1 VLAFP
6 ADEKHVKNPLRRL
19 RIGTRLFLI
28 VLVMMLLTLA
38 VSSFIY
44 SYFESTLIGEIQDQS
59 ESLSKALQISV
70 QQMTSE
76 GITDDTLL
84 KDYVERLS
92 SRGVKEISILSNEK
106 EVVASSNPARVRRK
120 TGVRRAAAGSSTA
133 AAVQTAGSAPEGL
146 VLTGTLSE
154 QELGDTRGKTSREL
168 DIPIIVNNEK
178 RGYIRLHLLFDDFSE
193 LIRTAHRRRL
203 IALIAVFAA
212 GTAGI
217 AGLSLGLTRSLR
229 ELSRAAAQVAEGD
242 LSVRLAPT
250 HQDEAGKVMETFN
263 QMVVRLRDQ
272 RVLEERL
279 RRAEH
284 LSAIGNLAS
293 AVAHEI
299 RNPLNLISLSVGHL
313 GSSYRPPDPAQ
324 AKEYDEV
331 IAAVRDELKRLNGM
345 VSDFLS
351 YGRPPRLV
359 LRACRVEEV
368 LEEVLSLTAARAR
381 DQQIEIVRRFSPS
394 LPAVEADPEALK
406 TCFVNVIVNA
416 LQAMPGGGRLEIAA
430 SCAPAEDGGRT
441 LLVTIS
447 DTGGGI
453 AGTDLERI
461 FEPYFTT
468 RDAGVGLGLAI
479 TQRILQEHGG
489 RIGVTS
495 APGSGTSFRIE
506 IPVSGPKTSPR
517 TEEAA

>member
-1 VLAFP
+1 MLGFP
-6 ADEKHVKNPLRRL
+6 ADGNPVKNPLRRL

-28 VLVMMLLTLA
+28 VLVMMVLTLA

-92 SRGVKEISILSNEK
+92 SKGVKEISILSNEK

-120 TGVRRAAAGSSTA
+120 GGGHGAAGT
-133 AAVQTAGSAPEGL
+133 GSAAGTSRPAPPEGL

-154 QELGDTRGKTSREL
+154 QELGDTEGKTSREL

-203 IALIAVFAA
+203 LALVAVFAA

-229 ELSRAAAQVAEGD
+229 ELSRAAARVAEGD

-250 HQDEAGKVMETFN
+250 HEDEAGKVMETFN

-272 RVLEERL
+272 RTLEERL

-313 GSSYRPPDPAQ
+313 GSSYRPADAAE
-324 AKEYDEV
+324 AKEYDAV
-331 IAAVRDELKRLNGM
+331 IAAVRDELKRLNAM

-351 YGRPPRLV
+351 YGRPPRLA
-359 LRACRVEEV
+359 LRPCRADEI

-381 DQQIEIVRRFSPS
+381 DQKIEVVRRLEPS
-394 LPAVEADPEALK
+394 LPSVKADPEALK

-416 LQAMPGGGRLEIAA
+416 LQAMPGGGRLEVAA
-430 SCAPAEDGGRT
+430 SCAPSPEAGRM
-441 LLVTIS
+441 LCVTIS

-453 AGTDLERI
+453 AGTDLGRI
-461 FEPYFTT
+461 FEPYFST

-495 APGSGTSFRIE
+495 APGSGTSFLIE
-506 IPVSGPKTSPR
+506 IPVSGPKSSPLA
-517 TEEAA
+517 EEAA

>member
-1 VLAFP
+1 KRRSSRGWSSTARGWDSRRRLPRRLRALPASVSVRTCRASGTNVPSLPQIIAFGALMRRDAASARMRCPACRARQRAASGPVASRSGACAGRVLRFR
-6 ADEKHVKNPLRRL
+6 ADGRLVKNPLRRL

-28 VLVMMLLTLA
+28 VLVMMVLTLA

-70 QQMTSE
+70 QEMTSE
-76 GITDDTLL
+76 ELTDDSLL

-106 EVVASSNPARVRRK
+106 EVVASSNPARVRKKGGLR
-120 TGVRRAAAGSSTA
+120 GAAGGSSTSPA
-133 AAVQTAGSAPEGL
+133 PKMGGTPEGL

-154 QELGDTRGKTSREL
+154 QEIGDTLGKTSREL

-250 HQDEAGKVMETFN
+250 HEDEAGKVMETFN

-272 RVLEERL
+272 RALEERL

-293 AVAHEI
+293 AGAHEI
-299 RNPLNLISLSVGHL
+299 RKPLDPISLRAGHL
-313 GSSYRPPDPAQ
+313 GPC
-324 AKEYDEV
+324 V
-331 IAAVRDELKRLNGM
+331 
-345 VSDFLS
+345 
-351 YGRPPRLV
+351 RPPRPGQAK
-359 LRACRVEEV
+359 RE
-368 LEEVLSLTAARAR
+368 AR
-381 DQQIEIVRRFSPS
+381 
-394 LPAVEADPEALK
+394 
-406 TCFVNVIVNA
+406 
-416 LQAMPGGGRLEIAA
+416 
-430 SCAPAEDGGRT
+430 
-441 LLVTIS
+441 
-447 DTGGGI
+447 
-453 AGTDLERI
+453 
-461 FEPYFTT
+461 
-468 RDAGVGLGLAI
+468 
-479 TQRILQEHGG
+479 
-489 RIGVTS
+489 
-495 APGSGTSFRIE
+495 
-506 IPVSGPKTSPR
+506 
-517 TEEAA
+517 

>member
-1 VLAFP
+1 M
-6 ADEKHVKNPLRRL
+6 KNPLRRL

-28 VLVMMLLTLA
+28 VLVMMVLTLA

-44 SYFESTLIGEIQDQS
+44 SYFESALIGEIQDQS

-76 GITDDTLL
+76 ELTDDSLL

-92 SRGVKEISILSNEK
+92 SKGVKEISILSNEK

-120 TGVRRAAAGSSTA
+120 SAAHGSVGVSTNAAAKTAGSS
-133 AAVQTAGSAPEGL
+133 SDGL

-154 QELGDTRGKTSREL
+154 QELGDTQGKTSREL

-193 LIRTAHRRRL
+193 MIRTAHRRRL

-250 HQDEAGKVMETFN
+250 HEDEAGKVMETFN

-272 RVLEERL
+272 RALEERL
-279 RRAEH
+279 HRAEH

-313 GSSYRPPDPAQ
+313 GSSYRPADPAQ
-324 AKEYDEV
+324 AKEYEEL

-351 YGRPPRLV
+351 YGRPPRLA
-359 LRACRVEEV
+359 LRPCRVDEV

-381 DQQIEIVRRFSPS
+381 DQKIEVERRWGAS
-394 LPAVEADPEALK
+394 LPAVMADPEALK

-430 SCAPAEDGGRT
+430 SSAPAEGGGLS

-447 DTGGGI
+447 DTGAGI
-453 AGTDLERI
+453 AGADLERI
-461 FEPYFTT
+461 FEPYFST

-495 APGSGTSFRIE
+495 APGAGTSFRIE
-506 IPVSGPKTSPR
+506 IPVSGPKISPQTR
-517 TEEAA
+517 AAA

>member
-1 VLAFP
+1 M
-6 ADEKHVKNPLRRL
+6 KNPLRRL

-28 VLVMMLLTLA
+28 VLVMMVLTLA

-106 EVVASSNPARVRRK
+106 EIVASSNPARMRRRGAARTPA
-120 TGVRRAAAGSSTA
+120 TGTA
-133 AAVQTAGSAPEGL
+133 AKSPALAPEGI

-154 QELGDTRGKTSREL
+154 QELGDTEGKTSREL

-203 IALIAVFAA
+203 MAVIAVFAA

-229 ELSRAAAQVAEGD
+229 ELSRAAARVAEGD
-242 LSVRLAPT
+242 LSVHLAPT
-250 HQDEAGKVMETFN
+250 HEDEAGKVMETFN

-272 RVLEERL
+272 RALEDRL
-279 RRAEH
+279 HRAEH

-313 GSSYRPPDPAQ
+313 GSSYRPADPDE
-324 AKEYDEV
+324 AKEYDVV

-345 VSDFLS
+345 VTDFLS
-351 YGRPPRLV
+351 YGRPPRLT
-359 LRACRVEEV
+359 LRPCQVDEV

-381 DQQIEIVRRFSPS
+381 DQKIEVVRCLASG
-394 LPAVEADPEALK
+394 LPAVQADPEALK

-416 LQAMPGGGRLEIAA
+416 VQAMPGGGRLELTV
-430 SCAPAEDGGRT
+430 SCSPSETGART
-441 LLVTIS
+441 LFVTIT

-453 AGTDLERI
+453 ARTDLDRI

-506 IPVSGPKTSPR
+506 IPVSGPKAPPQA
-517 TEEAA
+517 EEAA